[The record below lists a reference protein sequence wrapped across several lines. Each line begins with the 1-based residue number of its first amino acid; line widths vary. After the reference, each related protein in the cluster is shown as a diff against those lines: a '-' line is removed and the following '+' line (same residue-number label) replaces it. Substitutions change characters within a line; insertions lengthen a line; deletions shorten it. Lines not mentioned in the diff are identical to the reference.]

1 MWPRARSKEASGT
14 WRAALVLGLLVACGA
29 PAATAPRDPGDRS
42 WPHQRCELPLDPAVV
57 TAELPNGVRA
67 AWVDLADGS
76 GHVELA
82 FHLAAGSLSEEDDER
97 GSSHLL
103 EHLVF
108 ARADAPWA
116 QNAPGAHLSTA
127 AGWLDTVVR
136 VPLPSPDDA
145 GLEAACRA
153 FDRAVLS
160 LAEDSGRS
168 PSVLARAR
176 DELAGESR
184 EGPEADLER
193 ALRSAT
199 SALVAGSRLA
209 RRGPLAPDVLP
220 DDGAFARWAARWLR
234 PDLITVVVVGDLGL
248 LDVRASVSAAFE
260 ARIRPG
266 APLTASDPGP
276 PPSLTAPF
284 LARQVTDLPAQQLT
298 VASLHADA
306 PLRPSRRELSSQVP
320 LGVARALLEQ
330 RLLAAGEGG
339 LPVVTVQPVEG
350 EAGLWGE
357 RITMQCAPDAWGPAL
372 ALCRRVLE
380 ATLSEGFDDQV
391 VATLAARARAGLET
405 APPRNHGD
413 WLAELL
419 AMAAGT
425 AVPMAPEDVLA
436 LLGPALDALDGETCR
451 AALAEAWTAGEL
463 SLQSLG
469 PGEVGADAGLLL
481 RRAWEL
487 GGAVVWAYASDPQR
501 QGRVVDRSHVT
512 DLDVHQLRFANGV
525 CVNLKRVDGDG
536 PVLLRA
542 MVGEGQLALDPEDGA
557 VVFAAQQL
565 GALGGMG
572 LARHDSTE
580 LTGLLSAHGVA
591 LAVAAGEDAFQL
603 DALADGD
610 GLRLALEALAALLA
624 EPGAR
629 DDGLR
634 TGREGLDGFYA
645 DLSTATRGP
654 VLSTYLPRLFSGDPR
669 FGLPPQEQ
677 VEAVTM
683 DDVSAWV
690 LPQFADG
697 PVELTLVGPFETTEA
712 EALVAATFGLLPPR
726 RATLNEHADRRR
738 VTLAHGLTQ
747 ELTVAAPAPR
757 ALVQVHLPTEDG
769 RDARRR
775 RQLALLAAVVDA
787 RLAQELEPLLG
798 PAGRLEVSSSASQV
812 FAGLG
817 DLRVELEPPAG
828 QGARARDACLTALQR
843 LAAEGLDDQELAR
856 VAAPRID
863 AVLAQQRS
871 AGFWLGVLGRCQRE
885 PQRLDDARRLEA
897 DYRELTAADLSAL
910 ARQVLDLSA
919 ASWVV
924 VEGSGR

>member
-1 MWPRARSKEASGT
+1 
-14 WRAALVLGLLVACGA
+14 VLGLAVACGA
-29 PAATAPRDPGDRS
+29 PAASAPRDPGDRS
-42 WPHQRCELPLDPAVV
+42 WPHERCDLPLDPAVA
-57 TAELPNGVRA
+57 TAELANGVRA

-76 GHVELA
+76 GQVALA

-97 GSSHLL
+97 GASHLL

-116 QNAPGAHLSTA
+116 RDAPGAHVSTA

-145 GLEAACRA
+145 GLEAACRG
-153 FDRAVLS
+153 FDRSVLS
-160 LAEDSGRS
+160 LAEETGRS
-168 PSVLARAR
+168 PAVLARAR
-176 DELAGESR
+176 DELAV
-184 EGPEADLER
+184 EADERSEDDLER

-199 SALVAGSRLA
+199 AALMAGSRLA

-220 DDGAFARWAARWLR
+220 AEEAFGRWAARWLR
-234 PDLITVVVVGDLGL
+234 PDLLTVVVVGDLGR
-248 LDVRASVSAAFE
+248 LDVRASVSAAF
-260 ARIRPG
+260 AHRTRPG
-266 APLTASDPGP
+266 TPLSASDPGP

-284 LARQVTDLPAQQLT
+284 VARQVQDLPAQQLT
-298 VASLHADA
+298 VASLHAQA
-306 PLRPSRRELSSQVP
+306 PLRPSRRELLSQVP
-320 LGVARALLEQ
+320 LGVGRALLEQ
-330 RLLAAGEGG
+330 RLVAAGEGG
-339 LPVVTVQPVEG
+339 LPLVTVQPVEG

-372 ALCRRVLE
+372 ALSRRVLE
-380 ATLSEGFDDQV
+380 ATLSEGFDDQL

-425 AVPMAPEDVLA
+425 SVPMASDDVLA
-436 LLGPALDALDGETCR
+436 LLGPALDGLDGEACR
-451 AALAEAWTAGEL
+451 ATLASAWTTGEL

-469 PGEVGADAGLLL
+469 PGEVGDDAGMAL

-487 GGAVVWAYASDPQR
+487 GAAVVWAYSSDPQR
-501 QGRVVDRSHVT
+501 RGQVVERTHVP

-525 CVNLKRVDGDG
+525 RVNLKRVDGDG

-542 MVGEGQLALDPEDGA
+542 VVGEGQLALPPEHGA
-557 VVFAAQQL
+557 LVFAAQQL
-565 GALGGMG
+565 GALSGMG
-572 LARHDSTE
+572 LVRHDSAE
-580 LTGLLSAHGVA
+580 LAGLLSSHGVA

-624 EPGAR
+624 EPGLR
-629 DDGLR
+629 DDGLAA
-634 TGREGLDGFYA
+634 GREGLDGLYA
-645 DLSTATRGP
+645 DLATATRGP
-654 VLSTYLPRLFSGDPR
+654 VLSSYLPRLFSGDPR
-669 FGLPPQEQ
+669 FGLPPRER

-697 PVELTLVGPFETTEA
+697 PVELSLVGPFDTTQA
-712 EALVAATFGLLPPR
+712 EALVAATFGLLSPR
-726 RATLNEHADRRR
+726 RATLREHADRRR
-738 VTLAHGLTQ
+738 VTLARGLTE

-775 RQLALLAAVVDA
+775 RRLALLAAVVDA

-798 PAGRLEVSSSASQV
+798 PEGRVEVSSSASQV

-817 DLRVELEPPAG
+817 DLMVELEPPAG
-828 QGARARDACLTALQR
+828 QGAQARDACLAALQR
-843 LAAEGLDDQELAR
+843 LAVEGLDDDELAR

-863 AVLAQQRS
+863 AVLSQQRS

-885 PQRLDDARRLEA
+885 PERLDDARRLEA

-910 ARQVLDLSA
+910 ARQVLDLTA

>member
-1 MWPRARSKEASGT
+1 
-14 WRAALVLGLLVACGA
+14 VLGLLVACGA

-42 WPHQRCELPLDPAVV
+42 WPHERCDLPLDPSVL
-57 TAELPNGVRA
+57 TAELANGVRA
-67 AWVDLADGS
+67 TWVDLADSS

-116 QNAPGAHLSTA
+116 QDAPDAHVSTA

-145 GLEAACRA
+145 GLEAACRG
-153 FDRAVLS
+153 FDQAVLS
-160 LAEDSGRS
+160 LAEGTGRS
-168 PSVLARAR
+168 PSVLGRAR
-176 DELAGESR
+176 DELAVEAGEGA
-184 EGPEADLER
+184 EEELER

-220 DDGAFARWAARWLR
+220 DDAAFARWAARWLR
-234 PDLITVVVVGDLGL
+234 PDLITVVVVGDLAR
-248 LDVRASVSAAFE
+248 LDVRAAVSAAFAHR
-260 ARIRPG
+260 ARPDT
-266 APLTASDPGP
+266 PPTASDPGP
-276 PPSLTAPF
+276 PPSLTAPY
-284 LARQVTDLPAQQLT
+284 LARQVRDLPAQQLT
-298 VASLHADA
+298 VASLGSEA
-306 PLRPSRRELSSQVP
+306 PLRPSRRELLSQVP

-330 RLLAAGEGG
+330 RLLVAGEGG
-339 LPVVTVQPVEG
+339 LPLVTVQPVEG

-380 ATLSEGFDDQV
+380 ASLSEGFDDQV
-391 VATLAARARAGLET
+391 VATLAARARAGLES

-425 AVPMAPEDVLA
+425 SVPMAPDDVLE
-436 LLGPALDALDGETCR
+436 LLGPALDELDGETCR
-451 AALAEAWTAGEL
+451 ATLADAWTAGEL

-501 QGRVVDRSHVT
+501 QGRVVDRTHVT

-525 CVNLKRVDGDG
+525 RVNLKRVDGDG
-536 PVLLRA
+536 PVLLRTV
-542 MVGEGQLALDPEDGA
+542 VGEGQLALAPEDGA
-557 VVFAAQQL
+557 TVFAAQQL

-580 LTGLLSAHGVA
+580 LAGLLSTHGVA

-603 DALADGD
+603 DALADGE
-610 GLRLALEALAALLA
+610 GLRLALEALAAMLA
-624 EPGAR
+624 EPGSR

-634 TGREGLDGFYA
+634 AGRAGLDALYA

-654 VLSTYLPRLFSGDPR
+654 VLSSFLPRLFSGDPR
-669 FGLPPQEQ
+669 FGLPPRPQ

-683 DDVSAWV
+683 DEISAWV

-697 PVELTLVGPFETTEA
+697 PVELTLVGPLDPTQA

-726 RATLNEHADRRR
+726 RSALREYEDRRQ
-738 VTLAHGLTQ
+738 VTLARGLTE
-747 ELTVAAPAPR
+747 ELTVAAPAER

-787 RLAQELEPLLG
+787 RLALELGPLLG
-798 PAGRLEVSSSASQV
+798 PEGRLEVSSSASQV

-817 DLRVELEPPAG
+817 DLMVELEPPAG
-828 QGARARDACLTALQR
+828 QGAQAREACLAALERLARD
-843 LAAEGLDDQELAR
+843 GLDEQELAR

-863 AVLAQQRS
+863 AVLSQQRS

-885 PQRLDDARRLEA
+885 PERLEDARRLEA
-897 DYRELTAADLSAL
+897 DYRELSAADLSAL